1 MPVLLGH
8 PHLLLREALQLI
20 AITERITSNINKA
33 GLSFSLKDNCY
44 VIKKDKFI

>member
-20 AITERITSNINKA
+20 AITDKTTNNINKA
-33 GLSFSLKDNCY
+33 RFKFF
-44 VIKKDKFI
+44 IKRF

>member
-20 AITERITSNINKA
+20 ATTDRTTSNINKA
-33 GLSFSLKDNCY
+33 RLKF
-44 VIKKDKFI
+44 FIER